1 MVESGQKDFVKFL
14 SGFRRFTRV
23 FVLFYAAN
31 NSICCIHTKAFTMM
45 LEHAVP
51 CVNDKPRVR
60 YCAHLALGDEKKKEK
75 KNNSEGEPTI
85 VLAEQSFFVVVI
97 IFICPSANFSPA
109 LV

>member
-1 MVESGQKDFVKFL
+1 
-14 SGFRRFTRV
+14 
-23 FVLFYAAN
+23 
-31 NSICCIHTKAFTMM
+31 M

-60 YCAHLALGDEKKKEK
+60 YCAHLALGDEKEK